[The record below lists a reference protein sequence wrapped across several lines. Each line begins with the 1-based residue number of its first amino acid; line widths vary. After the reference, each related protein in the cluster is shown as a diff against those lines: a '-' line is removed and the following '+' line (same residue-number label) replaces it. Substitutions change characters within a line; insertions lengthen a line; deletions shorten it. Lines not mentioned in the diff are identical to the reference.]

1 VDALQKPLD
10 IGSQSFQLLLKV
22 EFIYPFIEDI
32 PYDKGSIPYFMRN
45 ELRLI
50 PDEAEEEEQPFGV

>member
-1 VDALQKPLD
+1 
-10 IGSQSFQLLLKV
+10 LLLKV